1 MLFRPSAAISVG
13 PSGLHQVVRA
23 VPGGTVAEVNE
34 VVGAR
39 LVDPLLE
46 FLRKILTKV
55 ELGQTLP
62 LLIPDCQILV
72 KCLRYFHAFDRYERQ
87 MLAKLE
93 LTVDRMLDKRQP
105 NVANALPKKH
115 LTLFY
120 FFQHQ
125 WAM

>member
-1 MLFRPSAAISVG
+1 MLFRPSAAISAG

-55 ELGQTLP
+55 ELGQNP
-62 LLIPDCQILV
+62 A
-72 KCLRYFHAFDRYERQ
+72 KFD
-87 MLAKLE
+87 
-93 LTVDRMLDKRQP
+93 P
-105 NVANALPKKH
+105 
-115 LTLFY
+115 
-120 FFQHQ
+120 
-125 WAM
+125 